1 MEAIVNI
8 HLGKGFKEKAGL
20 ELPVRKQSFPF
31 SIFPFPRWQ
40 PLTPMDSERAIRDSH
55 PRWKKIA
62 AAPPLALPRS
72 LLRMSAVAG
81 TAALAMAAKYSTN
94 AIDFVVR
101 PRKKLLLL
109 LLASAGLGGRSCSY
123 AGRAVCDL
131 GACPKRNWP
140 QCKYIGGGCGCV
152 ISRVFRLAT
161 HDDKWS
167 VNMAWLPQ
175 FHSNTCRVT
184 QIFEFEIFTR
194 RSQRQLGMRSKSN
207 FFFSHFSTL

>member
-1 MEAIVNI
+1 MEVRVDI

-31 SIFPFPRWQ
+31 SIFPRWQ

-55 PRWKKIA
+55 PRLKKIA

-94 AIDFVVR
+94 AIDFVVVR

-131 GACPKRNWP
+131 GARPKRNWP

-167 VNMAWLPQ
+167 VNMAWLSQ
-175 FHSNTCRVT
+175 FHSNTRRVT
-184 QIFEFEIFTR
+184 
-194 RSQRQLGMRSKSN
+194 
-207 FFFSHFSTL
+207 